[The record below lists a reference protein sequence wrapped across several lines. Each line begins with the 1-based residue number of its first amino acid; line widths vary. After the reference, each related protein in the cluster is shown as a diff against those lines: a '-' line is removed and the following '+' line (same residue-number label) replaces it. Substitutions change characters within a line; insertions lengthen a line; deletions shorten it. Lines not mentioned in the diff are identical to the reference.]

1 LVRFQF
7 ARLVPDLKQE
17 KEEIQG
23 RLDKTLTDED
33 RQYLREWIATANRLY
48 AGMARNP
55 GDKQI
60 EDQIKSLW
68 DRAGPMVMLVLFPA
82 ANARMN
88 EIQIALA
95 LSKHEQAA
103 LLERKL
109 ARRSPGVTQA
119 EVTKAWRSASEV
131 WSQLA
136 GDSKA
141 PLVAKVLSA
150 RYQGEALWRAGDI
163 VKARTVWQEN
173 STGELPDA
181 KACIILAKLNP
192 NH

>member
-1 LVRFQF
+1 
-7 ARLVPDLKQE
+7 
-17 KEEIQG
+17 
-23 RLDKTLTDED
+23 
-33 RQYLREWIATANRLY
+33 
-48 AGMARNP
+48 
-55 GDKQI
+55 
-60 EDQIKSLW
+60 
-68 DRAGPMVMLVLFPA
+68 MVMLVLFPA

-173 STGELPDA
+173 STGELTDA